1 VHTITG
7 IFLGESYNGICVLAD
22 LLVTLKI
29 PTTATLDAHCWYDFF
44 SFTSVKFAY
53 DVLVLVIFLQ
63 QSSLVVD

>member
-1 VHTITG
+1 MHTIPG

-29 PTTATLDAHCWYDFF
+29 PTTATLDAHCWYVF